1 MKKKVIMI
9 VIIIILIIPLFMFNN
24 TNASNKEIINKD
36 NISNKKKI
44 SYPVKSDNINNY
56 IKEKEKEE
64 IKEKIVI
71 EKRKVREV
79 SKKEKFKYI
88 TTKYDNINKYIK
100 EEEKEEEEIKYVCI
114 KEETV
119 EEKRAIDI
127 SSWQGT
133 IDFEKVKNSNLV
145 DYIIVRIGYGTTLN
159 DEPVLDSQFKRN
171 IIELKK
177 YNIPYGIY
185 LFGYAQNLNASNI
198 EVNFIDNM
206 LKKYNIP
213 KDTFIWYDAELTTFN
228 GFYYSKTI
236 YNMVIDNFV
245 FGLNNLG
252 YKNVGVYGNLYMLT
266 KGSLSYEKKYPVW
279 VAQYNDKCDYE
290 GEYKG
295 WQYTSDG
302 HIDGID
308 GRVDMNIFY

>member
-1 MKKKVIMI
+1 
-9 VIIIILIIPLFMFNN
+9 MF
-24 TNASNKEIINKD
+24 K
-36 NISNKKKI
+36 
-44 SYPVKSDNINNY
+44 
-56 IKEKEKEE
+56 
-64 IKEKIVI
+64 
-71 EKRKVREV
+71 
-79 SKKEKFKYI
+79 
-88 TTKYDNINKYIK
+88 KYD
-100 EEEKEEEEIKYVCI
+100 
-114 KEETV
+114 
-119 EEKRAIDI
+119 
-127 SSWQGT
+127 
-133 IDFEKVKNSNLV
+133 
-145 DYIIVRIGYGTTLN
+145 
-159 DEPVLDSQFKRN
+159 
-171 IIELKK
+171 
-177 YNIPYGIY
+177 
-185 LFGYAQNLNASNI
+185 
-198 EVNFIDNM
+198 
-206 LKKYNIP
+206 IP